1 MLSFDAALA
10 AKCYSDSHARCS
22 SPRNRL
28 IERLARAMEITH
40 VETVHS
46 GWAKF
51 LLAAV
56 RLPDGRSFRREIE
69 DHGTAACVL
78 PYDPG
83 RRTAVLVRQFRAPV
97 YYAAREPHTL
107 EAIAGIVE
115 EADPAETARREAREE
130 AGLELGAIEPVG
142 EGWTM
147 PGISTERMHLYLAT
161 YRDRVREGRGGVDED
176 EDITA
181 VEFGLNEL
189 ARLADSGKLAD
200 IKTLVLVQTL
210 RLRRPE
216 LFLR

>member
-1 MLSFDAALA
+1 
-10 AKCYSDSHARCS
+10 
-22 SPRNRL
+22 
-28 IERLARAMEITH
+28 MEITYI
-40 VETVHS
+40 ETVHS

-51 LLAAV
+51 MVATV
-56 RLPDGRSFRREIE
+56 RVADARTFRREIE
-69 DHGTAACVL
+69 DHGAAACVL
-78 PYDPG
+78 PYNAE
-83 RRTAVLVRQFRAPV
+83 RRTAVLVRQFRVPV

-161 YRDRVREGRGGVDED
+161 YRDRAREGRGGVDED

>member
-1 MLSFDAALA
+1 
-10 AKCYSDSHARCS
+10 
-22 SPRNRL
+22 
-28 IERLARAMEITH
+28 MEITH

-46 GWAKF
+46 GWTKIVIAT
-51 LLAAV
+51 V
-56 RLPDGRSFRREIE
+56 RLADGRTFRREIE

-78 PYDPG
+78 PYDPE
-83 RRTAVLVRQFRAPV
+83 RRTVVLVRQFRAPV

-115 EADPAETARREAREE
+115 EADPAQTARREAREE

-147 PGISTERMHLYLAT
+147 PGVSTERMHLYLAT
-161 YRDRVREGRGGVDED
+161 YRGRAREGRGGVDED

-181 VEFGLNEL
+181 VEFGLDEL
-189 ARLADSGKLAD
+189 ARLADAGKLLD
-200 IKTLVLVQTL
+200 IKTLVLLQTL

-216 LFLR
+216 LFVR

>member
-1 MLSFDAALA
+1 
-10 AKCYSDSHARCS
+10 
-22 SPRNRL
+22 
-28 IERLARAMEITH
+28 MEITH

-147 PGISTERMHLYLAT
+147 PGISTERMHLSPPIAIA
-161 YRDRVREGRGGVDED
+161 RGRAAAGS
-176 EDITA
+176 TRTRTSRRS
-181 VEFGLNEL
+181 N
-189 ARLADSGKLAD
+189 SG
-200 IKTLVLVQTL
+200 
-210 RLRRPE
+210 
-216 LFLR
+216 

>member
-1 MLSFDAALA
+1 
-10 AKCYSDSHARCS
+10 
-22 SPRNRL
+22 
-28 IERLARAMEITH
+28 
-40 VETVHS
+40 
-46 GWAKF
+46 
-51 LLAAV
+51 
-56 RLPDGRSFRREIE
+56 
-69 DHGTAACVL
+69 
-78 PYDPG
+78 
-83 RRTAVLVRQFRAPV
+83 
-97 YYAAREPHTL
+97 
-107 EAIAGIVE
+107 
-115 EADPAETARREAREE
+115 
-130 AGLELGAIEPVG
+130 
-142 EGWTM
+142 M

>member
-1 MLSFDAALA
+1 MDII
-10 AKCYSDSHARCS
+10 D
-22 SPRNRL
+22 
-28 IERLARAMEITH
+28 I
-40 VETVHS
+40 ETVHS

-51 LLAAV
+51 LIATV
-56 RLPDGRSFRREIE
+56 RLPDGRTFRREIE
-69 DHGTAACVL
+69 DHGAAACVL
-78 PYDPG
+78 PYDPE
-83 RRTAVLVRQFRAPV
+83 RRTAVLVRQFRVPV

-115 EADPAETARREAREE
+115 EADPAETARREAHEE
-130 AGLELGAIEPVG
+130 AGLVLGTLEPVG

-161 YRDRVREGRGGVDED
+161 YAGRAREGRGGVDED

-181 VEFGLNEL
+181 VELGLHEL
-189 ARLADSGKLAD
+189 ARLADTGKLVD

>member
-1 MLSFDAALA
+1 
-10 AKCYSDSHARCS
+10 
-22 SPRNRL
+22 
-28 IERLARAMEITH
+28 MEITH

-83 RRTAVLVRQFRAPV
+83 RRTAVLVRQFRAPI
-97 YYAAREPHTL
+97 YYAAR
-107 EAIAGIVE
+107 

-161 YRDRVREGRGGVDED
+161 YRDRAREGRGGVDED

-210 RLRRPE
+210 RLRHPQ
-216 LFLR
+216 LFQ